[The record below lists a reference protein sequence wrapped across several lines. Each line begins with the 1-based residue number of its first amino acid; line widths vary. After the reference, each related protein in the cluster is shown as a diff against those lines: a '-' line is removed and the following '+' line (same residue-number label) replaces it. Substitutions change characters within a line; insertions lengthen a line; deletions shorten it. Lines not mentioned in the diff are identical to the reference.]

1 MGVYSCV
8 TYEYDSL
15 LLCVRDNDFKHCITL
30 LQTIPYETF
39 RGTRSHISMNDRQH
53 NSQNN
58 TRQKDKGVHKTK
70 LHIKLKIEHQTSP
83 FKNRMWTKVFRKSK
97 QL

>member
-39 RGTRSHISMNDRQH
+39 RGTRSRISTNDRQH

-58 TRQKDKGVHKTK
+58 TIGIADDRYVISLG
-70 LHIKLKIEHQTSP
+70 
-83 FKNRMWTKVFRKSK
+83 N
-97 QL
+97 

>member
-1 MGVYSCV
+1 MGVYSYV

-39 RGTRSHISMNDRQH
+39 GDTRSRISTNDRQR

-58 TRQKDKGVHKTK
+58 TRHKDKGGSQNEITHKTK
-70 LHIKLKIEHQTSP
+70 D
-83 FKNRMWTKVFRKSK
+83 
-97 QL
+97 